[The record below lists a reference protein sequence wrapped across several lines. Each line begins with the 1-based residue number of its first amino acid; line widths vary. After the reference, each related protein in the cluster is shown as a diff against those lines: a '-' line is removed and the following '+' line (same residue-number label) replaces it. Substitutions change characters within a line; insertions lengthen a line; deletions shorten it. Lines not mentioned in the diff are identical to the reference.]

1 MKAFLIFY
9 TTACSRILILL
20 LSLGL
25 ILSTSCSN
33 PRIDRTTS
41 TPDEMRYESSSKELP
56 YLKLHMKNGELYVL
70 SDWDINRNSNEVT
83 GNGSHQNLNREIMDE
98 GDFQIP
104 LQQIVLAET
113 NQISGSTAVGVL
125 AALTVIT
132 GIFTIVCIANP
143 KACFGSCPTFYAS
156 NGSDYLVQSEGFS
169 SSISPSL
176 EVRDVDA
183 LYRIKPTSENF
194 EIQLRNEAYET
205 HAIRSANILAL
216 PKPKGGRVY
225 STPDGTFMQAKNL
238 FEPIKVIASEGEC
251 SDKLCS
257 FDGQERFS
265 SADSND
271 LAAREI
277 VELTFDDVSSDHLGL
292 VIASRQTLLTTFLFY
307 QTLAYMGTKAGDWL
321 AEVERNSSVYKDLLE
336 NPRKTLGTIDVL
348 IKNKNGDWEKVSE
361 VGETGP
367 IATDIKL
374 VPLNNQIK
382 DRYNDSDESH
392 LKIRLRMAKGL
403 WRIDY
408 VALAELGDKVDP
420 IVIKPSSSFP
430 QNINSSSV
438 VGLLN
443 NPDSLLLTFPGDEY
457 FLNYQLPPDFAE
469 YELFME
475 SQGYYLEW
483 MRNEWLGEE
492 NSAKVYQML
501 FNPKQFYK
509 DLASQFKKVEAD
521 MEETFWS
528 SKYVYP

>member
-9 TTACSRILILL
+9 TTACNRILILL
-20 LSLGL
+20 LSLNL

-33 PRIDRTTS
+33 PRIERTTS
-41 TPDEMRYESSSKELP
+41 PPDEMIYERSSAELP

-70 SDWDINRNSNEVT
+70 SDWMISKDANEVT
-83 GNGSHQNLNREIMDE
+83 GSGSHQNLNREILDL
-98 GDFQIP
+98 GDFQVP
-104 LQQIVLAET
+104 LKEIALAET
-113 NQISGSTAVGVL
+113 NQIRGSTAKGVL

-156 NGSDYLVQSEGFS
+156 NGSDFIVQSEGFS

-176 EVRDVDA
+176 EVKDIDA

-205 HAIRSANILAL
+205 HVIRSANILAL

-225 STPDGTFMQAKNL
+225 CTAEGNFIQAKNL
-238 FEPIKVIASEGEC
+238 IEPIKVIAPEGEC
-251 SDKLCS
+251 SDKFCS
-257 FDGQERFS
+257 FDGVERFS
-265 SADSND
+265 TADSND
-271 LAAREI
+271 LAAKEI
-277 VELTFDDVSSDHLGL
+277 VELTFNDVSSDDLGL

-321 AEVERNSSVYKDLLE
+321 ANLERNSTEFKTLLD

-348 IKNKNGDWEKVSE
+348 IKNNDGEWEKVSE

-374 VPLNNQIK
+374 VPLKNLNTDKRTDPNESQI
-382 DRYNDSDESH
+382 N
-392 LKIRLRMAKGL
+392 IRLRMAKGL

-420 IVIKPSSSFP
+420 IIIKPSSSFP
-430 QNINSSSV
+430 EKFYSSDVIELLTNQDSV
-438 VGLLN
+438 LT
-443 NPDSLLLTFPGDEY
+443 TFPGAEY
-457 FLNYQLPPDFAE
+457 FLNYRLPSDFTE

-483 MRNEWLGEE
+483 MRNEWLSEE

-501 FNPKQFYK
+501 FNPTQFYK
-509 DLASQFKKVEAD
+509 DLAPQFKKVEAD